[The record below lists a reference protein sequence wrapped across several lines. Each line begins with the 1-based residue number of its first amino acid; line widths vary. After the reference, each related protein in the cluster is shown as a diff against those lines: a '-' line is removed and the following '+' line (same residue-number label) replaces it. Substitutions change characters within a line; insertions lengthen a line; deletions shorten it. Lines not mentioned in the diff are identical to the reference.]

1 MNTNLHTSYTEY
13 QVECFVG

>member
-13 QVECFVG
+13 QVECYVG